1 MPRPIVAHVYPQRLA
16 HNIARVRSFA
26 PTAKVWAVIKANA
39 YGHGIERMFTGLAKA
54 DGLAMLDIAEAEKV
68 RQLGWQKPVMLL
80 EGCFSAADLAVAQ
93 ALDLTCVVHCEEQL
107 QWLLASQGG
116 ASLAV
121 LLKMNSGMNRLGFT
135 AANFAQAHARLATHA
150 NVKSLGVMTHFAD
163 ADGARG
169 ITTPLC
175 TFTNATK
182 GLSGPVSLANSATI
196 LRYPEAH
203 ADWVRP
209 GIMLYGSSPFGV
221 AQPASQF
228 GLQATMSL
236 HSRLIDIQTLSPGE
250 SVGYGSTFTA
260 QHTTRI
266 GVVACGYADGYPRHA
281 PNGTPV
287 LVDGVRCALA
297 GRISMDML
305 TVDLTPVP
313 QAQIGSRVELWGDDL
328 SIDEVAHSACTIGY
342 ELMCAL
348 AARVPVMTMP

>member
-16 HNIARVRSFA
+16 HNLARVRSYA
-26 PTAKVWAVIKANA
+26 PAAKIWAVIKANA
-39 YGHGIERMFTGLAKA
+39 YGHGIERMFAGLADA

-68 RQLGWQKPVMLL
+68 RQLGWHKPVMLL
-80 EGCFSAADLAVAQ
+80 EGCFSAADWAVAQ

-107 QWLLASQGG
+107 QWLSANHGG
-116 ASLAV
+116 APIAV

-135 AANFAQAHARLATHA
+135 AANFAHAHARLVTMAG
-150 NVKSLGVMTHFAD
+150 VKSLGMMTHFAD

-169 ITTPLC
+169 VAMPLSI
-175 TFTNATK
+175 FANASQ
-182 GLSGPVSLANSATI
+182 GLSGPMSLANSATI

-209 GIMLYGSSPFGV
+209 GIMLYGASPFGV
-221 AQPASQF
+221 SQPASQF

-236 HSRLIDIQTLSPGE
+236 HSRLIDIQTLNPGE

-260 QHTTRI
+260 KQTTQI

-287 LVDGVRCALA
+287 LVNGVRCALA

-313 QAQIGSRVELWGDDL
+313 QAQIGSTVELWGDTL
-328 SIDEVAHSACTIGY
+328 SIDEVAQSAGTIGY

-348 AARVPVMTMP
+348 AARVPVITMP